1 MAGIFLSRFGLLMGS
16 TADGD
21 GDGSGSGSSGTD
33 VVFDA
38 AFAGP
43 GHTLSNDDRTLVN
56 TGGGSDYRW
65 WVPATK
71 KLPGDH
77 PVPFYWEFEA
87 NPGGPAEFNGYV
99 AVVSQAQLDNAG
111 RTYDSGQNPVYDG
124 SLGYRGSGD
133 VWGNSGTRLG
143 SYTAYGAGDI
153 VMMAFDPG
161 SGGLWVGLNGVW
173 ENDPDTDMPSEIS
186 TAAGG
191 DFWPVGQGRE
201 PDEGG
206 TLRSLRSQ
214 FSYPVPARCI
224 ALGESL
230 GVPDGVA
237 ASSVNGW
244 VEIGGGDPFSVARLE
259 EWHEAGAGHGASVA
273 VVEAWHEI
281 GGSEAASTS
290 AHELWTERTIT

>member
-16 TADGD
+16 TTAGD
-21 GDGSGSGSSGTD
+21 GGGSGSGGAD
-33 VVFDA
+33 VTFDA

-56 TGGGSDYRW
+56 TSGGSDYRW

-71 KLPGDH
+71 KLPGGY

-87 NPGGPAEFNGYV
+87 NPGGPAQFNGYLG
-99 AVVSQAQLDNAG
+99 VVSQAQLDNAS
-111 RTYDSGQNPVYDG
+111 RTYDSGQNPIYEG
-124 SLGYRGSGD
+124 SVAYRGNDD
-133 VWGNSGTRLG
+133 VWGNTGTRLG

-153 VMMAFDPG
+153 VMIAFEPS
-161 SGGLWVGLNGVW
+161 SGGLWVGLNGAW
-173 ENDPDTDMPSEIS
+173 ENDPDTDMPSETS

-230 GVPDGVA
+230 ASRTAWRRHPPKAGSRWAALPWRCPALRHGRRGAHDPWRQWPILKLGKRWVA
-237 ASSVNGW
+237 ES
-244 VEIGGGDPFSVARLE
+244 
-259 EWHEAGAGHGASVA
+259 AG
-273 VVEAWHEI
+273 E
-281 GGSEAASTS
+281 
-290 AHELWTERTIT
+290 HELWTERTIT